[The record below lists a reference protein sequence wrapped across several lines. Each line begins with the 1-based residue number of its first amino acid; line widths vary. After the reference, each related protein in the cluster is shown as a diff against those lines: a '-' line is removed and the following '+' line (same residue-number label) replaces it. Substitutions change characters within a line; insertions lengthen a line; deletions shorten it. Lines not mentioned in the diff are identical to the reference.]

1 MKGDSSCSLRGD
13 CRVGG
18 YGAYEDL
25 SPRNHGLLRALACH
39 NDPEVRFASVR
50 ESASSL
56 QLTAFHQGKEIY
68 SSLHSLPFS
77 SELKWCANVDARK
90 CTKPNPYM
98 TGMEERKSIHP
109 WSVPCCSRNDYSPE
123 ACFMQHPTPAANV
136 NTCGPEVPVKY
147 TSGQQEH

>member
-39 NDPEVRFASVR
+39 TDPEVRFASVR

-98 TGMEERKSIHP
+98 TGMEERKSMLFYHI
-109 WSVPCCSRNDYSPE
+109 
-123 ACFMQHPTPAANV
+123 T
-136 NTCGPEVPVKY
+136 
-147 TSGQQEH
+147 